1 MLPAGPGG
9 CDGSAQKG
17 YGRAS
22 TTHTAFYPVRP
33 TYLLGHEAKGNEVNL
48 TSTQIALARLSTLSR
63 WVSQVTSHTQ
73 YARNRGFLFSPFPPF
88 LS

>member
-1 MLPAGPGG
+1 MTVRP
-9 CDGSAQKG
+9 QKG

-73 YARNRGFLFSPFPPF
+73 YARNTAVEYHIGKIGQRLGVT
-88 LS
+88 